1 MIVSLLLKNTH
12 ENIFDSPDKCI
23 KLDVYKIKPEFV
35 QQAMQS
41 GSVLS
46 KNQLIRLETP
56 KCDQYSREVSCEFS
70 AGK

>member
-1 MIVSLLLKNTH
+1 MIVSLLVKNNR
-12 ENIFDSPDKCI
+12 ENHIDCPDKCI
-23 KLDVYKIKPEFV
+23 KFDVYQIKPEFV